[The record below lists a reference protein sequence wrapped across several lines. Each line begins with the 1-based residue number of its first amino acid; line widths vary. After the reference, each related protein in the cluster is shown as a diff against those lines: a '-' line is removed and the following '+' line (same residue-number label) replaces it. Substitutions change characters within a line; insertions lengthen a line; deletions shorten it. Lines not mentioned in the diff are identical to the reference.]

1 MGLRSH
7 QDNRVS
13 TLPLSTLVLVG
24 VLALTISVARVAIFR
39 SDRNFVGQGY
49 MYKEVALA
57 LASGQGYTETHGP
70 LRGQPTMRR
79 PPLWPAV
86 LSLPLKACPQCNSV
100 AVTQF
105 ATGFMQA
112 ATAFGVALLV
122 GLLSGSRRRMLLA
135 LLATVFLPEAQPLL
149 LGGYCEPL
157 ASAILA
163 IGTFLLCCGPR
174 FFFGGVVVLSLLPLV
189 RPNFIPLWASVVV
202 LVWWLQ
208 SHNRSR
214 LVFGATKGRLIVAA
228 LLFYTPTALW
238 IARNYLVSGAFPVMA
253 GTSSMTFYGNY
264 NPISATIGPRFGR
277 WIGPYKIPG
286 PGQQKRM
293 SEAEEF
299 RYYDSQ
305 GRDFAVHHWKVVPL
319 LIGAHVILSM
329 LPSPIDGA
337 HKYSFWVFRM
347 LLYAAALIAIR
358 RKSIPLESWF
368 GVMLACSFLTTAVTV
383 LMYSGEGRYLY
394 PQNILF
400 LVLVFSA
407 RYQKAALP
415 DKRRPAFQVVH
426 AASGAPQSASYRGKV
441 ELE

>member
-1 MGLRSH
+1 MELLSLRE
-7 QDNRVS
+7 NRVS
-13 TLPLSTLVLVG
+13 TTTLTTVVFLAI
-24 VLALTISVARVAIFR
+24 LALTISVARVALFR

-49 MYKEVALA
+49 MYKELALA
-57 LASGQGYTETHGP
+57 LASGQGYAETHGP

-86 LSLPLKACPQCNSV
+86 LALPMKACPQCNPV

-105 ATGFMQA
+105 ATGLMQA
-112 ATAFGVALLV
+112 ATALGVALLV
-122 GLLSGSRRRMLLA
+122 GMLSGSRRRMLLA
-135 LLATVFLPEAQPLL
+135 LLATAFLPEAQPLL

-157 ASAILA
+157 ASVILV
-163 IGTFLLCCGPR
+163 IGILLLCCGPR

-208 SHNRSR
+208 SHNRSQ
-214 LVFGATKGRLIVAA
+214 LVFGATKRRLIVAA

-238 IARNYLVSGAFPVMA
+238 ILRNYFVLGAFPVMA

-264 NPISATIGPRFGR
+264 NPLSATIGPNFAR
-277 WIGPYKIPG
+277 WISPEKIPG
-286 PGQQKRM
+286 YPQKRM

-299 RYYDSQ
+299 RFYDSK
-305 GRDFAVHHWKVVPL
+305 GKDFIVHHLKVVPL
-319 LIGAHVILSM
+319 LIGAHVMLSM

-337 HKYSFWVFRM
+337 HRYSFWVFRM

-394 PQNILF
+394 PQNILL

-415 DKRRPAFQVVH
+415 DKPRPVLQVVH